1 MAEQVPSVGR
11 VVHFMYGDEH
21 YAAIIT
27 AQDSRLIE
35 GEADPV
41 YGPTL
46 TVFPPM
52 DAPFTTVAA
61 LDPDCAPGTRHW
73 PEFVPPK
80 GDA

>member
-27 AQDSRLIE
+27 VVSSRLRDEHDLDIS
-35 GEADPV
+35 GQS
-41 YGPTL
+41 L

-52 DAPFTTVAA
+52 EPPFTTVAPFDA
-61 LDPDCAPGTRHW
+61 NCAPATWHW
-73 PEFVPPK
+73 PEYVPAK
-80 GDA
+80 D